1 MAGRFDNQTLWE
13 RVYLYL
19 RQEILELRIAPGTLL
34 MEVPLAETLGVSRGP
49 LREAL
54 GRLASE
60 GLVTITP
67 RRGAV
72 VTTLTK
78 GDFLDAYQVRE
89 ALEALAVRLAVPR
102 LSVADFAEF
111 DRLMGIMADAAAS
124 RDATRFFD
132 ANSDFHEAFVVASG
146 NAKNLEM
153 YRLLIGQ
160 MSPYRRPSA
169 SLRGSLEVSIAEHRD
184 ILAAARAGDT
194 DKTIELVLHHIGVP
208 QKRLL
213 AITDEEFLDAVRS
226 QADNANGLEAL
237 PATSGG
243 RVQL

>member
-13 RVYLYL
+13 RVYLHL

-72 VTTLTK
+72 VTSLTK
-78 GDFLDAYQVRE
+78 SDFLDAYQVRE

-102 LSVADFAEF
+102 LSAADFAEF
-111 DRLMGIMADAAAS
+111 DRLMGIMAEAAAS
-124 RDATRFFD
+124 HDATRFFD
-132 ANSDFHEAFVVASG
+132 ANSDFHEAFVVAAG

-160 MSPYRRPSA
+160 MGPYRRPSA
-169 SLRGSLEVSIAEHRD
+169 SLRGSLEVSIAEHGD

-194 DKTIELVLHHIGVP
+194 DRTIELVLHHIGVP
-208 QKRLL
+208 QKRLM
-213 AITDEEFLDAVRS
+213 AISDEEFLSASRPS
-226 QADNANGLEAL
+226 TES
-237 PATSGG
+237 TSGIG
-243 RVQL
+243 TLPGTPGSHAKL